1 MRKRRKNASENP
13 ETLTPEESEGG
24 RFFACYL
31 LTSLCPRYKGHT
43 YIGFTVNPRRRIR
56 QHNGEIGRGAW
67 RTKKKRPWEMA
78 LCIYGFPTNTS
89 ALQFEWAW
97 QNPYV
102 SKAVRKAAANF
113 KSLGGFAN
121 KIKLAYTMLTL
132 PPWESLNLTVNF
144 FSTEHT
150 KHAAGCPRLP
160 EQMKVKICP
169 MDELPSC
176 ISDDVSDNED
186 EWYKEKESDEAMH
199 INTSEEEALSDPV
212 VPNSADDQ
220 QNDIGNRS
228 NEVYTQSKEVGE
240 DEWYNDEVSDE
251 AMNSGLSWEETLSN
265 FMVHNS
271 ANDLEMDTGNTSS
284 HVYGCDKEVQEDIT
298 GEYITSPVRMPY
310 SNVIPSFDTEASKNT
325 GLFDDST
332 VELDQP
338 AREQSP
344 TIIVEDNERS
354 PSNSYL
360 RPCDSEVVDLITPS
374 PLCRNGFCGKRS
386 RVPTSY
392 PEIIDLTK
400 SPNFIQL

>member
-1 MRKRRKNASENP
+1 MRQRRKNASE
-13 ETLTPEESEGG
+13 TLPAPEEEEEQSSEGG

-31 LTSLCPRYKGHT
+31 LTSRCPRFKGHT

-176 ISDDVSDNED
+176 ISEDVSDNED
-186 EWYKEKESDEAMH
+186 EWCKEKDDRH
-199 INTSEEEALSDPV
+199 IDT
-212 VPNSADDQ
+212 
-220 QNDIGNRS
+220 GNRS
-228 NEVYTQSKEVGE
+228 KGVYAQNKEVGD
-240 DEWYNDEVSDE
+240 DEWYNDISDE
-251 AMNSGLSWEETLSN
+251 AMNSGLSWEETLTDY
-265 FMVHNS
+265 MVRDS
-271 ANDLEMDTGNTSS
+271 ANDLEMGIGNTPSQF
-284 HVYGCDKEVQEDIT
+284 YGCNKEAQEETT
-298 GEYITSPVRMPY
+298 GEFITSPVRMPY
-310 SNVIPSFDTEASKNT
+310 SNVFPSFNTEVSKNI

-332 VELDQP
+332 AKLDQP

-344 TIIVEDNERS
+344 TVIAANDERS
-354 PSNSYL
+354 PSNCYL
-360 RPCDSEVVDLITPS
+360 RPCNSEVVDLITPS
-374 PLCRNGFCGKRS
+374 PLCRNGLFGKKS
-386 RVPTSY
+386 RAPTSY

>member
-1 MRKRRKNASENP
+1 MRQQRSKNPS
-13 ETLTPEESEGG
+13 ETLATPEEEEGG

-31 LTSLCPRYKGHT
+31 LTSRCPRYKGHT

-186 EWYKEKESDEAMH
+186 EWYNEKENDETMN
-199 INTSEEEALSDPV
+199 ISTLGEEALSEPV
-212 VPNSADDQ
+212 VPNPADDQ
-220 QNDIGNRS
+220 HNDIGNRS
-228 NEVYTQSKEVGE
+228 NEVYAQDKEVGE
-240 DEWYNDEVSDE
+240 DEWYNEKVSDE

-265 FMVHNS
+265 FMVRDS

-284 HVYGCDKEVQEDIT
+284 QVSRCNEVQEDIT
-298 GEYITSPVRMPY
+298 GEFITSPLRMPY
-310 SNVIPSFDTEASKNT
+310 SNVIPSFDTEASKNM

-332 VELDQP
+332 VELDRP
-338 AREQSP
+338 ARKQSPAIIVADEEQSP
-344 TIIVEDNERS
+344 R
-354 PSNSYL
+354 NSYL

-374 PLCRNGFCGKRS
+374 PLCRNGLCGKKS

>member
-1 MRKRRKNASENP
+1 MRQRRKTGSENP
-13 ETLTPEESEGG
+13 ETLTVEEAEGG

-31 LTSLCPRYKGHT
+31 LTSRCPRYKGHT

-113 KSLGGFAN
+113 KTLGGFAN

-132 PPWESLNLTVNF
+132 PPWQSLNLTVNF
-144 FSTEHT
+144 FSTEYT

-186 EWYKEKESDEAMH
+186 EWYKEKECDEAMH
-199 INTSEEEALSDPV
+199 TSTLEEEALSDSV
-212 VPNSADDQ
+212 IHDSADDQ
-220 QNDIGNRS
+220 QNGSGSRI
-228 NEVYTQSKEVGE
+228 NEVYEGNEEARQDEPYNEKE
-240 DEWYNDEVSDE
+240 SDE
-251 AMNSGLSWEETLSN
+251 AINSGILQEDTFDD

-271 ANDLEMDTGNTSS
+271 ADDREMDTGNTSS
-284 HVYGCDKEVQEDIT
+284 QVYGCNKEVEEDIT
-298 GEYITSPVRMPY
+298 GEYAFITSPVRMPHPNVKA
-310 SNVIPSFDTEASKNT
+310 SNNL
-325 GLFDDST
+325 GLFDDSS
-332 VELDQP
+332 VKLDRP
-338 AREQSP
+338 ARDQLP
-344 TIIVEDNERS
+344 TIIVADDERS

-360 RPCDSEVVDLITPS
+360 RSCDSEVVDLITPS
-374 PLCRNGFCGKRS
+374 SLCRNGIFGKKS
-386 RVPTSY
+386 RVATAY
-392 PEIIDLTK
+392 PQIIDLTK